1 MAGDLILDT
10 SAAVAHLRGIATVT
24 AQMQACLAAGRTL
37 YLPLTA
43 WGELLYGVYRSDHPE
58 RELAILLEFA
68 RGMVRLY
75 PTDETA
81 DVYAKIKRALAM
93 AGSPIPENDIW
104 IAAFAIE
111 RNLPL
116 AARDEHFLRI
126 SGLTLLDW
134 R

>member
-37 YLPLTA
+37 YLP
-43 WGELLYGVYRSDHPE
+43 
-58 RELAILLEFA
+58 
-68 RGMVRLY
+68 
-75 PTDETA
+75 
-81 DVYAKIKRALAM
+81 
-93 AGSPIPENDIW
+93 
-104 IAAFAIE
+104 
-111 RNLPL
+111 
-116 AARDEHFLRI
+116 RDEHFLRI